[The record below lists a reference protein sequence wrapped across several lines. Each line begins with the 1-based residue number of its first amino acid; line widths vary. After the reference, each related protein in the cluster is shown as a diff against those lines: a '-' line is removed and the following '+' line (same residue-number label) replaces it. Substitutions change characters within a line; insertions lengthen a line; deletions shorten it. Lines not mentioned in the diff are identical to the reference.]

1 MAGLGELPLP
11 ASATAWGLAA
21 GPPAEEGAAG
31 QEPQEGAR
39 SLLLVEDDAE
49 MRRFLTSILRGHYH
63 VVEAADGAQ
72 GLLLAQSE
80 RPALIVSDVMM
91 PVMSGL
97 EMLQRLRGAPET
109 ADIPVILLTA
119 RQEVEARVSG
129 LAVGANDYLGK
140 PFSSRELLARIDVQL
155 RLRDAAVRAAQNER
169 LAATGMLT
177 SGFAHEVRNP
187 LNGLINA
194 LAPLRESLEA
204 GGDPTV
210 AQEMLALIEDCGER
224 IHHLAEAL
232 LQFVRSGERNGAL
245 DLGELLDSTLHMLG
259 WKLTPDIEVERRY
272 DFRGPLEGD
281 SGELNQVWTNLL
293 DNALRAMN
301 GRGRLI
307 LSTTREGCEAV
318 VRIRD
323 TGEGI
328 APEVLRRLFEPFF
341 STRPAGQGTGLG
353 LALSRRILHRYGGRI
368 SLRSEPGQGTE
379 CEVRLPLSRTA
390 GDADFTEPPA
400 P

>member
-1 MAGLGELPLP
+1 
-11 ASATAWGLAA
+11 
-21 GPPAEEGAAG
+21 
-31 QEPQEGAR
+31 
-39 SLLLVEDDAE
+39 
-49 MRRFLTSILRGHYH
+49 MRRFLTSILRQHYH
-63 VVEAADGAQ
+63 VVEAPDGLA
-72 GLLLAQSE
+72 GLLLAQCD

-97 EMLQRLRGAPET
+97 EMLQRLRNEPET

-194 LAPLRESLEA
+194 LGPLRESLES
-204 GGDPTV
+204 GGDPEV
-210 AQEMLALIEDCGER
+210 AREMLSLIEDCGER

-232 LQFVRSGERNGAL
+232 LHFVRSGDGRGQL

-259 WKLTPDIEVERRY
+259 WKLPTGIEVERRY
-272 DFRGPLEGD
+272 DFRGPIEGD

-301 GRGRLI
+301 GHGRL
-307 LSTTREGCEAV
+307 TVATAREGNEAV

-353 LALSRRILHRYGGRI
+353 LALSRRILRRYGGRI
-368 SLRSEPGQGTE
+368 HLRSEPGQGTE